1 MTEGL
6 EDIITPYTF
15 HLFINDHT
23 HEGVKMPVKMSPL
36 SRVLGSVRSTS
47 KANTASHVY
56 NVRPRTYATVSDSI
70 AIERTAG
77 ALGAVVHVPSV
88 QSLSTSAVKQIH
100 DTFLEHSVV
109 FLRPSNP
116 EQLQPEAFLSLAQ
129 QIGKPI
135 EYPFVSGID
144 GHPQIIRVM
153 KREHEITNF
162 GGIWHSDTSYLATPP
177 KATMLTAQELPPYGG
192 DTLFANQH
200 LAYETLSPGLKSMLS
215 QLRGVNTSAKADT
228 SKTREDRIK
237 DSSPATA
244 PSNYE
249 ASHPVVRTH
258 PETGRKALYINTAHT
273 SHFDG
278 WSEKES
284 EGLLKMLHEHQVKVE
299 HTTRH
304 RWRVGDVA
312 VWDNR
317 CVLHNPINDYQGYRR
332 SVSLCVLCSSVS
344 ICFEQARRRDMS
356 VSSILSRYEAVAPC
370 FGRLAPVFDVPRQDS
385 GCHPFL
391 ILLSLFLLD

>member
-1 MTEGL
+1 MTEKL
-6 EDIITPYTF
+6 EHTIAPYTF

-23 HEGVKMPVKMSPL
+23 SYCVKMPVKMPPL
-36 SRVLGSVRSTS
+36 SRVLGSMRCTS
-47 KANTASHVY
+47 KANTISHLYRVQ
-56 NVRPRTYATVSDSI
+56 PRTYATVSEPI

-77 ALGAVVHVPSV
+77 ALGAVVHVHNV
-88 QSLSTSAVKQIH
+88 QSLPDSAIKQIH

-109 FLRPSNP
+109 FLRPSTP
-116 EQLQPEAFLSLAQ
+116 EQLPPEAFLSLAQ

-153 KREHEITNF
+153 KREHETTNF

-192 DTLFANQH
+192 DTLFANQY

-215 QLRGVNTSAKADT
+215 QLRGVNTSAKADA

-237 DSSPATA
+237 DSSPATGA
-244 PSNYE
+244 PKSNYE

-273 SHFDG
+273 SHFEG
-278 WSEKES
+278 WTEKES
-284 EGLLKMLHEHQVKVE
+284 EALLKMLHEHQVKVE

-332 SVSLCVLCSSVS
+332 SMLRITL
-344 ICFEQARRRDMS
+344 E
-356 VSSILSRYEAVAPC
+356 
-370 FGRLAPVFDVPRQDS
+370 GDVPV
-385 GCHPFL
+385 
-391 ILLSLFLLD
+391 